1 MREGGRQDPNS
12 KALGFTLLEVLVVVA
27 ILGLIATILTVAVS
41 NAIKRQRLDTAAQ
54 QLRSFMDRAYVST
67 TQTGNGIFVQIGA
80 ERTDGSRL
88 VRLIEDSNSNKTLD
102 STDQVLAT
110 ETITSDLVLSN
121 SSTAATAWPVIG
133 GSLVMLCDS
142 MGRAINPNT
151 GLQISQDLTIS
162 LTHTD
167 MTGSGTLTPRL
178 RYDIRLYPLWSP
190 SLTEVRL

>member
-1 MREGGRQDPNS
+1 MCEGGRQNPNS
-12 KALGFTLLEVLVVVA
+12 DVSGFTLIEVLVVVA
-27 ILGLIATILTVAVS
+27 ILGLIAAILTVAVS

-67 TQTGNGIFVQIGA
+67 TQTGNGMFVQIGA
-80 ERTDGSRL
+80 VRTDGSRS
-88 VRLIEDSNSNKTLD
+88 VRLVEDSNSNRTLD

-110 ETITSDLVLSN
+110 ETITNDLVLSN
-121 SSTAATAWPVIG
+121 SSTAATAWPVVS
-133 GSLVMLCDS
+133 GSLEMLCDS
-142 MGRAINPNT
+142 MGRAIDPTT
-151 GLQISQDLTIS
+151 GRQITGDLTIS